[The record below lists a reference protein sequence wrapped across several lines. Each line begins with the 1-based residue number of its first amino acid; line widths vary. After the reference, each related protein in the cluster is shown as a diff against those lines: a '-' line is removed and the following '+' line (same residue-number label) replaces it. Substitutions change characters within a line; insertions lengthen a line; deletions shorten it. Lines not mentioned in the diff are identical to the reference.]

1 MKTHYTL
8 TVELDYDCP
17 GGDAVSVGDDVDAVV
32 AHLHDVLDAEDLMVL
47 LDKTHRKMTVSM
59 LVEASPGESAETTI
73 GKGLGDIRTALH
85 YSGGHTPAWPLPSD
99 FALCAISLDKARFVE
114 DAVPGERRLV
124 SV

>member
-1 MKTHYTL
+1 VKAHYTL
-8 TVELDYDCP
+8 TVELNYEFPDD
-17 GGDAVSVGDDVDAVV
+17 DALSVSDNVDTIV

-47 LDKTHRKMTVSM
+47 LETTHRKITVSM

-99 FALCAISLDKARFVE
+99 FAFCAISLDKARFAE
-114 DAVPGERRLV
+114 EPSPDERRLI